1 LWEWGSKHPSDSEL
15 AFRLEWGKEPAGR
28 MLQGHLSSRRTLGE
42 NVDCKENRDINLD
55 VKRGSNAN
63 AAIH

>member
-1 LWEWGSKHPSDSEL
+1 MWIKTPK
-15 AFRLEWGKEPAGR
+15 RLRTSVQAGVGKEPAGR
-28 MLQGHLSSRRTLGE
+28 MLRGHLSSRRTLGE

-55 VKRGSNAN
+55 VKLGSNAN